1 MAVFDLHV
9 HTTRGS
15 SDSSLTPEQ
24 LLERALELGLDGVCL
39 TEHGGGW
46 ERHEIDR
53 AFSSESLTV
62 IGGLEVETDMGHVLV
77 FGMRS
82 YVAGMNTVR
91 DLRKAV
97 DRAGGVMVSAHPFR
111 NLFDQ
116 KHNSVNLVF
125 PDHSERPHTAVEA
138 SGHPLFTLVDEI
150 EVANGGNTEEEN
162 EFAVDLARTLE
173 MTGTGGSDA
182 HSLHGLGGYVTI
194 FDGDVRSEA
203 DLIDGLRAKVF
214 APAQRLATGELAI
227 LQ

>member
-46 ERHEIDR
+46 ERYEIDQM
-53 AFSSESLTV
+53 FTSKGLTV
-62 IGGLEVETDMGHVLV
+62 IGGLEVDTDMGHVLV

-82 YVAGMNTVR
+82 YVAGMTTVR
-91 DLRKAV
+91 NLRKAV

-116 KHNSVNLVF
+116 KNNSVNLVF

-138 SGHPLFTLVDEI
+138 ADHPLFALVDEV
-150 EVANGGNTEEEN
+150 EVANGGNTEQEDG
-162 EFAVDLARTLE
+162 FAVDLARTLA

-203 DLIDGLRAKVF
+203 DLIDALKAKAF
-214 APAQRLATGELAI
+214 APARRLATGELAP
-227 LQ
+227 LP